1 LSTSNPRLRRHNPF
15 FGNTAIL
22 SRGAGV
28 LTLAADPLSSQGL
41 KEAMNMNGQ
50 ILTRAEAASLLRVPE
65 RTLDRWRAEGKLK
78 AFYLG
83 RHARFH
89 RSDVE
94 AMFST
99 TAPKRPT
106 FGRALAAE

>member
-1 LSTSNPRLRRHNPF
+1 
-15 FGNTAIL
+15 
-22 SRGAGV
+22 
-28 LTLAADPLSSQGL
+28 
-41 KEAMNMNGQ
+41 MNDQ

-89 RSDVE
+89 KSDVE
-94 AMFST
+94 GLFST
-99 TAPKRPT
+99 TAPRRPM
-106 FGRALAAE
+106 FGRALPATRQ